1 MIWRA
6 QVGVDSVEAA
16 SSSQSTLSRD
26 VNVNRALLLR
36 KLDMIV
42 SSVENLADG
51 NAPSS
56 KNADIFPRIGVSDVC
71 RTDARNTLR
80 KWMSGPALNKGLPCS
95 NLLAL
100 SRKAWGCAC
109 HPPQDSVGHLPV
121 LRNRPV
127 RPAIQ
132 LTSR

>member
-1 MIWRA
+1 VIWRA

-100 SRKAWGCAC
+100 SRKRGDALAIRLKTLSDIFRFCAT
-109 HPPQDSVGHLPV
+109 
-121 LRNRPV
+121 V
-127 RPAIQ
+127 RFGP
-132 LTSR
+132 RFN